1 MMKIGY
7 FNPELKEF
15 QTLNQQQVSLEKQLM
30 QAQANS
36 DEARVKKLRFDLS
49 ATKIGI
55 YRLLENKLGIF
66 EG

>member
-1 MMKIGY
+1 
-7 FNPELKEF
+7 
-15 QTLNQQQVSLEKQLM
+15 M

>member
-1 MMKIGY
+1 MKIGY